1 MKLQQLT
8 TIVILAASCG
18 TAAAQTPEQR
28 PGPGLHHRPPPS
40 LHGVALD
47 AAQEDKVFAIRHAGE
62 PQRREQLRSLRRS
75 EQTLRELAASGQYDE
90 ARAVTLA
97 RSAGAAMAALALLDA
112 REQASILALLTPE
125 QRREAD
131 AQRAQRPPRFA
142 H

>member
-8 TIVILAASCG
+8 TIALLAASCG

-28 PGPGLHHRPPPS
+28 PCLGEHHRPPSS

-47 AAQEDKVFAIRHAGE
+47 AAQEDKVFAIRNAGE
-62 PQRREQLRSLRRS
+62 PQRREQARSLRRS

-112 REQASILALLTPE
+112 REQAQILAVLTPE
-125 QRREAD
+125 PRRQAE
-131 AQRAQRPPRFA
+131 AQRAQRPPRFDD
-142 H
+142 